1 MIKTI
6 WTSKGSWVVPEKI
19 EIESDAKDNAYALRS
34 KLVKKFV
41 DEHRGD
47 LLFDVSSDSF
57 SGCAGSASKL
67 TNKAFQRHKKLFVD
81 SQFLYTYM
89 WCVNMRGVHLTDVDY
104 YVDMESNIGGDAG
117 LAAALYVLLQRK
129 NLQMSILSIETFAT
143 IYEGRVC
150 LSESVHKQL
159 LEV

>member
-19 EIESDAKDNAYALRS
+19 EIESDANDSVYALRS

-57 SGCAGSASKL
+57 SGCAESASKL
-67 TNKAFQRHKKLFVD
+67 ANEAFQKHKKLFVG

-89 WCVNMRGVHLTDVDY
+89 WCLNMKGVHLTDVDY
-104 YVDMESNIGGDAG
+104 YCDMESDIGGDAG
-117 LAAALYVLLQRK
+117 LAAALYVLLQRN
-129 NLQMSILSIETFAT
+129 NLQKSLLSLETFAAV
-143 IYEGRVC
+143 YERRVC

-159 LEV
+159 LEI